1 MISYIVMFILVAIVD
16 IMVIKLDVK
25 ETFLNLLLYICLCI
39 LVNI

>member
-1 MISYIVMFILVAIVD
+1 MISYIVMFILIAIVD
-16 IMVIKLDVK
+16 IMVIKLDAK